1 MKITVLDKCTL
12 TVGDID
18 FSPIEKL
25 GNVEY
30 YDILTKPQIISAAK
44 DAQILLCNKA
54 VIDGEIMDEC
64 KSLEYIGL
72 FATGYNNIDLEAAS
86 KRGISVVNV
95 PGYSTDSVCQLTM
108 AYILSFATSL
118 NEYNTSTHNGEWIRS
133 HTFSYFPYPITEL
146 SGKTLG
152 IYGFGAIGRRVAKCA
167 QAFGMNVIVHT
178 RTVRDSDYRYVTLEE
193 LFSESDFL
201 TLHAPLTSE
210 NKELV
215 CKKTLSLMKK
225 TAYLINTSRGGVV
238 NEQDLADALN
248 NGVIAGAA
256 IDVLTTEPMQ
266 STTPLLKA
274 KNCTITPHV
283 AWASI
288 ESRIRLIKI
297 VAENIK
303 AYQNGT
309 PQNAVNAK

>member
-18 FSPIEKL
+18 FSPIESL
-25 GNVEY
+25 GDVRY
-30 YDILTKPQIISAAK
+30 YDILTKMQIIEAAR
-44 DAQILLCNKA
+44 DAQVLLCNKA
-54 VIDGEIMDEC
+54 IIDGEIMDAC
-64 KSLEYIGL
+64 KELEYIGL
-72 FATGYNNIDLEAAS
+72 FATGYNNIDLAEAS

-95 PGYSTDSVCQLTM
+95 PGYSTNSVCQLTM
-108 AYILSFATSL
+108 AYILSHATSL
-118 NEYNTSTHNGEWIRS
+118 GEYNTSTHNGEWIRS
-133 HTFSYFPYPITEL
+133 HTFSYFPFPITEL
-146 SGKTLG
+146 AGKTLG
-152 IYGFGAIGRRVAKCA
+152 IYGFGAIGRKVALCA
-167 QAFGMNVIVHT
+167 EAFGMNVIVST
-178 RTVRDSDYRYVTLEE
+178 RTQHDDGYKYVSVEE
-193 LFSESDFL
+193 LFAQSDYL
-201 TLHAPLTSE
+201 TLHAPLTKE
-210 NKELV
+210 NEGLV

-248 NGVIAGAA
+248 EGTIAGAA
-256 IDVLTTEPMQ
+256 IDVLTVEPMRE
-266 STTPLLKA
+266 TTPLLKA

-297 VAENIK
+297 VAENIR

-309 PQNAVNAK
+309 PQNVVNVI